1 MLTLIKRKIRWT
13 LALLAGLF
21 LAGCGVYSFT
31 GASIPPQA
39 QTISVDYFPNDAPLV
54 QPTLSQVFTEE
65 LQNIFTRQTNLRMI
79 EGVGHLHFEGSITD
93 YRTEPIAIT
102 GDDRAAMNRLTIT
115 VRVSFYNE
123 FDEEAEFQRS
133 FSRYYDYDSNLSL
146 AQVENDAIEVIVK
159 ELAEDIFNQAVVNW

>member
-1 MLTLIKRKIRWT
+1 MQTLITRNIRWT
-13 LALLAGLF
+13 LALLTGLL

-39 QTISVDYFPNDAPLV
+39 ETISVDYFPNDAPLV
-54 QPTLSQVFTEE
+54 QPTLSQLFTEE
-65 LQNIFTRQTNLRMI
+65 LQTIFTRQTNLRMI
-79 EGVGHLHFEGSITD
+79 EGIGHLHFEGSITD

-115 VRVSFYNE
+115 VRVSFFNE
-123 FDEEAEFQRS
+123 FNEEAEFQRS

-146 AQVENDAIEVIVK
+146 AQIENDAIEVIVK
-159 ELAEDIFNQAVVNW
+159 ELAEDVFNQAVVNW

>member
-1 MLTLIKRKIRWT
+1 M
-13 LALLAGLF
+13 LAGLL

-79 EGVGHLHFEGSITD
+79 EGIGHLHFEGSITD

-115 VRVSFYNE
+115 VRVSYFNE

-146 AQVENDAIEVIVK
+146 AQIENDAIEVIVK

>member
-1 MLTLIKRKIRWT
+1 MLTG
-13 LALLAGLF
+13 LL

-39 QTISVDYFPNDAPLV
+39 ETISVDYFPNDAPLV
-54 QPTLSQVFTEE
+54 QPTLSQLFTEE
-65 LQNIFTRQTNLRMI
+65 LQTIFTRQTNLRMI
-79 EGVGHLHFEGSITD
+79 EGIGHLHFEGSITD

-115 VRVSFYNE
+115 VRVSFFNE
-123 FDEEAEFQRS
+123 FNEEAEFQRS

-146 AQVENDAIEVIVK
+146 AQIENDAIEVIVK
-159 ELAEDIFNQAVVNW
+159 ELAEDVFNQAVVNW

>member
-1 MLTLIKRKIRWT
+1 M
-13 LALLAGLF
+13 LAGLL

-39 QTISVDYFPNDAPLV
+39 ETISVDYFPNDAPLV
-54 QPTLSQVFTEE
+54 QPTLSQMFTEE

-115 VRVSFYNE
+115 VRVSFFNE
-123 FDEEAEFQRS
+123 YDEEAEFQRS

-146 AQVENDAIEVIVK
+146 AQIENDAIEVIVK